1 MELNRFFLSA
11 SDAALLLR
19 GEYNLVLVLLSVL
32 VAVLA
37 GVMTF
42 QLAGMARTEAR
53 SFNRQSFLFSGAF
66 VLGSGVWSMH
76 FIGMLAYSV
85 CSSVEYDT
93 TITLASMLPSFSAS
107 WVALQ
112 LLSKE
117 RVTTWELLASG
128 VLVGAGIGV
137 MHYSGLAAVYQSLTL
152 RFEPVIFAVSIV
164 VAVVLSVLALWLRF
178 RLTVHSGFTSRQ
190 INLPSGVVLGVAIS
204 GMHYTGMAATGFLM
218 GPGGIA
224 ELVSNFNLALSI
236 AGMTVLGALITVA
249 GNLLLRF
256 RSLYQRMV
264 QTEARTRTIL
274 ETAVD
279 GIVTVDSKGVIRD
292 FNKAAQ
298 SIFGWPAQEVVGQHI
313 DVLVPVAHRGQRE
326 TYLQS
331 YFSSEQ
337 IAEAR
342 AGREIVGLRKDGSH
356 FPMRLAIGRAPLK
369 GETLFV
375 GFITDISERK
385 QMEIALRKSEQQHR
399 SLIANLPGVA
409 FRGRL
414 DKQGSMLFVSDAV
427 VRLTGWT
434 PADFVEGDKTFA
446 ELIHPDDRDWVATT
460 TVERLHVDN
469 AYMMEY
475 RILDR
480 AGHEHWVSES
490 ASSVRGDSGE
500 LEWVDGV
507 IIDITESKRRNAE
520 FEGVVNAINRSLAV
534 VEFDLYGTILNAN
547 SIFQGI
553 TGYPLEELQG
563 RHHAILCTPAEVQ
576 SKEYQEFWSTLR
588 QGNFAAGDF
597 HRIAKGGRDIWI
609 HGSYNPI
616 YNPQGQPYKIV
627 KFASD
632 LTDRYAMEQDL
643 RDAKAKAEQ
652 AAAAKN
658 TFLANMSHEIRTP
671 MNAVIGFTDVLLDA
685 PASDSQRRHLTTV
698 RNAARSLLT
707 LLNDILDT
715 AKLERGAVELETK
728 DFSLREVCMQVLAT
742 LRVNAQGK
750 GLPLVLDYADTERE
764 FFKGDAL
771 RIQQILIN
779 LVGNAIKFTEK
790 GQVSLRVHQ
799 HAGVVHM
806 VVQDTGIGI
815 APDRISHIF
824 DPFAQADASMT
835 RRFGGTGLGTTIA
848 RQLIEL
854 MQGRIW
860 VESALGV
867 GSQFHVELPL
877 ADGEAVGSAW
887 EQVVVDLP
895 PLRIL
900 AADDVPQNLEL
911 LELLLNRYGHALT
924 TAGNGEEAIAA
935 FMAGSFDIVLM
946 DVQMPVLTGL
956 EASSR
961 IRQWEAETGRVP
973 TPIIAFSASVLEEDV
988 KEAYAAGMNGFSSKP
1003 VDLYH
1008 LTHEIARLLGI
1019 AITTRASAAQQVAA
1033 HNTEPV
1039 VRGSVIDWHTGR
1051 QLWGSEQRHRE
1062 AIRRFLVDYGDAVPR
1077 LRQTMAVPAELAAQ
1091 VHKLKGTA
1099 ANLALSRTTSLSASL
1114 ERELAAGSPDAL
1126 PDLLNQL
1133 ADELGN
1139 VRETVSQLV
1148 GDAVGDTV
1156 AAAPEK
1162 AAVDAARLLPVLDE
1176 LDDALARGEL
1186 PEHAL
1191 SSLSAMLPDAE
1202 YRAMDDAINTFDFEL
1217 ARQLLADLRNRY
1229 RTEEPA
1235 P

>member
-1 MELNRFFLSA
+1 MDVSRFFLSA
-11 SDAALLLR
+11 SDSALLLR
-19 GEYNLVLVLLSVL
+19 GDYAPALVLLSML

-37 GVMTF
+37 GVMAF

-53 SFNRQSFLFSGAF
+53 QFNRQTFLLSGAF

-85 CSSVEYDT
+85 CSSVRYDT
-93 TITLASMLPSFSAS
+93 TITLASMLPSFLAS
-107 WVALQ
+107 WVALV
-112 LLSKE
+112 LLAKD
-117 RVTTWELLASG
+117 RVTGWELLVSG

-137 MHYSGLAAVYQSLTL
+137 MHYSGMAAVHQSLAL
-152 RFEPVIFAVSIV
+152 RFDPLIFGVSIV
-164 VAVVLSVLALWLRF
+164 VAVALSVLALWLRF
-178 RLTVHSGFTSRQ
+178 RLIAHSSFSARQ
-190 INLPSGVVLGVAIS
+190 INLLSGVVLGIAIS
-204 GMHYTGMAATGFLM
+204 GMHYTGMAATDFLA
-218 GPGGIA
+218 GP
-224 ELVSNFNLALSI
+224 EPMRDPVSNLNLAFSI
-236 AGMTVLGALITVA
+236 AGITTLAILITVG

-264 QTEARTRTIL
+264 QTEARTRTIM

-279 GIVTVDSKGVIRD
+279 GIVTVDHKGLIRD
-292 FNKAAQ
+292 FNSAAEG
-298 SIFGWPAQEVVGQHI
+298 IFGWAAADIVGQHI
-313 DVLVPVAHRGQRE
+313 DVLVPAAQRGQRE
-326 TYLQS
+326 AYLQS
-331 YFSSEQ
+331 YFGSDQ
-337 IAEAR
+337 AAAAR
-342 AGREIVGLRKDGSH
+342 TGREIVGLRKDGSE
-356 FPMRLAIGRAPLK
+356 FPMRLAIGRAQLK
-369 GETLFV
+369 SETLFV

-385 QMEIALRKSEQQHR
+385 SMELALRKSEQQHR
-399 SLIANLPGVA
+399 SLIANSPGVA
-409 FRGRL
+409 FRCRL
-414 DKQGSMLFVSDAV
+414 DSDWTMLFVSDAV
-427 VRLTGWT
+427 VRLTGWL
-434 PADFVEGDKTFA
+434 PSDFVGGGKTFA
-446 ELIHPDDRDWVATT
+446 QLIHPEDREWTTATIAQ
-460 TVERLHVDN
+460 RLHTDN
-469 AYMMEY
+469 AYMIEY

-480 AGHEHWVSES
+480 TGQEHWVSES
-490 ASSVRGDSGE
+490 ASGVRSDDGSVD
-500 LEWVDGV
+500 WIDGV
-507 IIDITESKRRNAE
+507 IIDITDSKRRNAE
-520 FEGVVNAINRSLAV
+520 FEGVVDAINRSLAV
-534 VEFDLYGTILNAN
+534 VEFDLFGNILNAN
-547 SIFQGI
+547 SIFQDI
-553 TGYPLEELQG
+553 TGYRLEELQG
-563 RHHAILCTPAEVQ
+563 QHHAFLCAPAEVASQ
-576 SKEYQEFWSTLR
+576 EYQQFWAVLR
-588 QGNFAAGDF
+588 AGQYAAGDF
-597 HRIAKGGRDIWI
+597 HRIGKGGKDIWI

-616 YNPQGQPYKIV
+616 YDPEGQPYKIV

-632 LTDRYAMEQDL
+632 LSERHAMEQDL
-643 RDAKAKAEQ
+643 RDAKARAEQ

-715 AKLERGAVELETK
+715 AKLERGAVELERK

-750 GLPLVLDYADTERE
+750 GLPLVLDYADSEPE
-764 FFKGDAL
+764 FFQGDAL

-790 GQVSLRVHQ
+790 GQVTLQVRQQDGLLHL
-799 HAGVVHM
+799 

-815 APDRISHIF
+815 AQDRISHIF

-860 VESALGV
+860 VESEVGV
-867 GSQFHVELPL
+867 GSQFHVELHL
-877 ADGEAVGSAW
+877 AEGAPVGSVW
-887 EQVVVDLP
+887 EQAVVDLP

-911 LELLLNRYGHALT
+911 LELLLSRYGHILT
-924 TAGNGEEAIAA
+924 TATNGQEAVDA
-935 FMAGSFDIVLM
+935 FMAGGFDIVLM

-956 EASSR
+956 EASTR
-961 IRQWEAETGRVP
+961 IRQWEAAAGRVP

-988 KEAYAAGMNGFSSKP
+988 KEAFAAGMNGFSSKP

-1008 LTHEIARLLGI
+1008 LTQEIARLLGI
-1019 AITTRASAAQQVAA
+1019 AVTPAKVAAQQGAEAA
-1033 HNTEPV
+1033 EPV

-1062 AIRRFLVDYGDAVPR
+1062 AIRRFLSDYGDAVPR
-1077 LRQTMAVPAELAAQ
+1077 LRQALATPEELGAQ
-1091 VHKLKGTA
+1091 LHKLKGAA
-1099 ANLALSRTTSLSASL
+1099 ANLALSRTTALSTTL
-1114 ERELAAGSPDAL
+1114 ERELTSGGLDAMPAL
-1126 PDLLNQL
+1126 FNQL

-1139 VRETVSQLV
+1139 VREALSQLV
-1148 GDAVGDTV
+1148 GAGVSEP
-1156 AAAPEK
+1156 AHAELAPS
-1162 AAVDAARLLPVLDE
+1162 AVDVPRLRTVLQD

-1186 PEHAL
+1186 AESTLAAL
-1191 SSLSAMLPDAE
+1191 AELLPGKDYTAL
-1202 YRAMDDAINTFDFEL
+1202 DDAINTFDFEL

-1229 RTEEPA
+1229 RNEELA